1 MIFTVDKS
9 KGRWV
14 SDCGRYRVQLRQG
27 TRGMFSHGYVATY
40 RGAVIATEG
49 YVSEARR
56 ACQNHERIASLA
68 GAEIPA
74 SLGSYSARNA

>member
-56 ACQNHERIASLA
+56 ACRNHAKTALPV
-68 GAEIPA
+68 GAEMLE